1 MAALR
6 FSVMALL
13 VVLLGGC
20 NSLPVRSLTS
30 ASDATA
36 ANDEEGRVWVAAEDF
51 DLALERQDALYP
63 DSKLQAYVQS
73 VGDRLFP
80 EFRGVVR
87 YQVLDSPDL
96 NAFALGNGSI
106 YINSGMLARLDN
118 EAQLA
123 TILAHEV
130 THFKEQ
136 HNLKNRRNINT
147 SATAGLGITLLTGI
161 PLSGQL
167 FVSAAI
173 SGYSQE
179 LEREADVSGHARLV
193 ANGYAP
199 EESVKTFEHLLAEVE
214 ALDIDQPY
222 FFSTH
227 PRLEERIAS
236 FRELNEKVRDAGDE
250 VGAGRYLANTR
261 KLRGEMLQR
270 YLEMHQDRILILM
283 LEGDVDHQRYP
294 AHWPFFL
301 GEAYRHRGEE
311 GDPGRAAKAYRQA
324 LANAPE
330 FAPTYRALGI
340 LQLGQERQG
349 EALHSFQRYLELSP
363 DAKDRGY
370 VAQYIETIQEKD
382 E

>member
-1 MAALR
+1 MSLVRPLILAL
-6 FSVMALL
+6 A
-13 VVLLGGC
+13 VLLGGC
-20 NSLPVRSLTS
+20 NTLPVRSLTS
-30 ASDATA
+30 ASDARA

-63 DSKLQAYVQS
+63 DPALQTYVQS

-87 YQVLDSPDL
+87 YQVLNSPDL

-130 THFKEQ
+130 THFREQ
-136 HNLKNRRNINT
+136 HNLKSRRNINA

-167 FVSAAI
+167 FVGAAI

-179 LEREADVSGHARLV
+179 LEREADVQGHARLV

-199 EESVKTFEHLLAEVE
+199 GESVKTFEHLLAEVE
-214 ALDIDQPY
+214 ALDIGQPY

-236 FRELNEKVRDAGDE
+236 FKELNEKVRDAGDE
-250 VGAGRYLANTR
+250 AGADRYLAHTR
-261 KLRGEMLQR
+261 NLRGEMLQR
-270 YLEMHQDRILILM
+270 YLEMHQDKILILM
-283 LEGDVDHQRYP
+283 LEGDVDHDRYP

-311 GDPGRAAKAYRQA
+311 GDDELAATAYRQA
-324 LANAPE
+324 LTNAPE
-330 FAPTYRALGI
+330 YAPTYRALGI
-340 LQLGQERQG
+340 LHLGQARG
-349 EALHSFQRYLELSP
+349 REALDSFRRYLELSP
-363 DAKDRGY
+363 KAKDRGY
-370 VAQYIETIQEKD
+370 IAQYIETLLVKD

>member
-6 FSVMALL
+6 VSMIVLLALL
-13 VVLLGGC
+13 LSGC
-20 NSLPVRSLTS
+20 NTLPVRSLTS
-30 ASDATA
+30 ASDARA
-36 ANDEEGRVWVAAEDF
+36 ANDEEGRVWVMSDDF
-51 DLALERQDALYP
+51 DLALERQGALYP
-63 DSKLQAYVQS
+63 DGTLQAYVQS

-130 THFKEQ
+130 THFSEQ

-179 LEREADVSGHARLV
+179 LEREADISGHARLV
-193 ANGYAP
+193 AMGYAP
-199 EESVKTFEHLLAEVE
+199 EESVKTFQHLLAEVE

-227 PRLEERIAS
+227 PRLQERIAS
-236 FRELNEKVRDAGDE
+236 FRELNEKVHDSGDE
-250 VGAGRYLANTR
+250 LGAGRYLANTR

-270 YLEMHQDRILILM
+270 YLEMHQDKILILM

-301 GEAYRHRGEE
+301 GEAYRHRAEE
-311 GDPGRAAKAYRQA
+311 GDFERAAKAYRQA

-330 FAPTYRALGI
+330 FAPTHRALGI
-340 LQLGQERQG
+340 LYLGQERRG
-349 EALHSFQRYLELSP
+349 EALESFQRYLEMSP
-363 DAKDRGY
+363 EAKDRAY
-370 VAQYIETIQEKD
+370 VAQYIETIQAKD